1 MKNKEIFEKAFS
13 HLTER
18 YGNEYHTPD
27 IRIINRFCHEKML
40 LEKSELYTRYLD
52 LFGKISTA
60 AERKSE
66 HIAVNGTVGSS
77 FIAYLLGATYINP
90 LPRHEYC
97 PQCHTV
103 NFLGEGTPFDRA
115 PTKCSCGEDIIVDGH
130 DIPFE
135 SNLKSVLSNY
145 IQLGVSYVFFE
156 EAKRMICEE
165 MRDCDIVIL
174 KNEEFAPTWFC
185 FFEKTE
191 RDNGEYPLNGNAEG
205 YSKFPRI
212 TLVPDKRLDRYKALE
227 TATGF
232 QMKDIGYPEISFVYP
247 FFFDGNIGDIPHFDN
262 DFMRN
267 IFSIVE
273 PQSFDDLLKLIGFA
287 LGTNIWNNNGEHF
300 FSNHR
305 MSFREIP
312 AYREDIYAMI
322 CEKLQ
327 KNGIYETGFAYEV
340 AENARCG
347 YYARHGGVDEDTM
360 CSLLNLGFDMDFIF
374 FLEEVNYMF
383 PKAHGV
389 AYLREAIHMMF
400 YKLRYQKEYYDIIA
414 GDSKNDRKR
423 NMG

>member
-13 HLTER
+13 RLTER
-18 YGNEYHTPD
+18 YGNESHTPD
-27 IRIINRFCHEKML
+27 IRIINRFYHEKML
-40 LEKSELYTRYLD
+40 LEESELYTRYLD
-52 LFGKISTA
+52 LFGKIRKV
-60 AERKSE
+60 AERIGE

-77 FIAYLLGATYINP
+77 FIAYLLGATDINP

-103 NFLGEGTPFDRA
+103 NFLGGGTPFDRA

-145 IQLGVSYVFFE
+145 IQLGVSYAFFE

-165 MRDCDIVIL
+165 MRDYAIVIL

-185 FFEKTE
+185 FFEKIE
-191 RDNGEYPLNGNAEG
+191 HGNGEYLLNGNTEV

-212 TLVPDKRLDRYKALE
+212 TLVPGLDWYKALE

-267 IFSIVE
+267 IFNIVE

-287 LGTNIWNNNGEHF
+287 HGTNIWNDNGEQF
-300 FSNHR
+300 FCNHR
-305 MSFREIP
+305 MSLREIP

-322 CEKLQ
+322 CEKLR
-327 KNGIYETGFAYEV
+327 KNGIYEVGLAYEV
-340 AENARCG
+340 AENTRRG
-347 YYARHGGVDEDTM
+347 YYARHGGVDEETRH
-360 CSLLNLGFDMDFIF
+360 SLLNLGFDMDFIF
-374 FLEEVNYMF
+374 FLEKINYMF

-389 AYLREAIHMMF
+389 AYLREAIYMMF
-400 YKLRYQKEYYDIIA
+400 YKLRYQKEYYDII
-414 GDSKNDRKR
+414 SRRLEK
-423 NMG
+423 